1 MAGSISTILMI
12 VVMFAFFYFFM
23 MRPQKKQQQQRQE
36 MLSGL
41 KKGDKIITIG
51 GLHGVIDKIDR
62 SNNTVD
68 LDLDGVYLTFNL
80 SAIRTVTPQGEK
92 TPAPVATET
101 AAKDATDED
110 KPYSEGDGDSSADD
124 QEDTNK

>member
-1 MAGSISTILMI
+1 MI
-12 VVMFAFFYFFM
+12 VVMFVFFYFFM

-36 MLSGL
+36 MLGGL

-62 SNNTVD
+62 QANTVD

-80 SAIRTVTPQGEK
+80 SAIRTVVPSGQ
-92 TPAPVATET
+92 PAAAPVATET
-101 AAKDATDED
+101 ADAAKSDD
-110 KPYSEGDGDSSADD
+110 KPYSEGDGDQKPSDSSSD
-124 QEDTNK
+124 NK

>member
-62 SNNTVD
+62 QNNTVD

-80 SAIRTVTPQGEK
+80 SAIRTVTPQGE
-92 TPAPVATET
+92 TPSPVATT
-101 AAKDATDED
+101 NGSKDSSDDD
-110 KPYSEGDGDSSADD
+110 KPYSEGDGDSSSDD
-124 QEDTNK
+124 QDDTNK

>member
-1 MAGSISTILMI
+1 MI

-62 SNNTVD
+62 NNNTVD
-68 LDLDGVYLTFNL
+68 LDLDGG
-80 SAIRTVTPQGEK
+80 SHSD
-92 TPAPVATET
+92 
-101 AAKDATDED
+101 AARGDPGAGRHD
-110 KPYSEGDGDSSADD
+110 KHR
-124 QEDTNK
+124 